1 MSPKVLSRAILVAIG
16 AACVL
21 ASAQLRAQQAN
32 FTTGSAVGTSV
43 GTCDPN
49 SVPGDCWGLNIT
61 CPNVQS
67 FQPYDATVKITTPAG
82 ASIGTIIFITGAG
95 GTTYYDAHFNNGS
108 SLILDV
114 VNAGFTAAQIVFDNP
129 TDGWLTGP
137 AQDSN
142 GPITLACLPAAA
154 IEWVYN
160 SVLTPGTPLC
170 ATGNSGGSFAI
181 AYALSHYG
189 LDSVLTLAE
198 LTSGPEASRLDYGCS
213 PGKKY
218 SACAVCG
225 TGTQYESFGIQNA
238 ENIVDPA
245 YTGVKGQKNAST
257 GPCSLGWAG
266 NTQWAAQL
274 HHDSILSDTYSP
286 LLSFATQIRVVF
298 GGLDTSGGAIPEGL
312 DWASFITSS
321 VAVVCV
327 PGAGHEMAN
336 YTTGAAQIESDLI
349 TYCRLP

>member
-1 MSPKVLSRAILVAIG
+1 MSQKVLLRAILLAIG
-16 AACVL
+16 AVCAL
-21 ASAQLRAQQAN
+21 AGAQLRAQQAN
-32 FTTGSAVGTSV
+32 FSTGAAVGTSI
-43 GTCDPN
+43 GACDTKG
-49 SVPGDCWGLNIT
+49 VTGDCWGLNIT
-61 CPNVQS
+61 CPNVQAL
-67 FQPYDATVKITTPAG
+67 QPYDATVKITTPTG
-82 ASIGTIIFITGAG
+82 ASIGTIIFITGG
-95 GTTYYDAHFNNGS
+95 GGITYYDSFFSNGAS
-108 SLILDV
+108 VIQDV

-137 AQDSN
+137 AQDGN

-181 AYALSHYG
+181 AYALSQYG

-225 TGTQYESFGIQNA
+225 TGTQYESFGLQNA

-286 LLSFATQIRVVF
+286 LLSFATQVRVVF
-298 GGLDTSGGAIPEGL
+298 GGLDASGGAIPEGL

-327 PGAGHEMAN
+327 PTAGHEMPN
-336 YTTGAAQIESDLI
+336 YPAGATQIESDLI